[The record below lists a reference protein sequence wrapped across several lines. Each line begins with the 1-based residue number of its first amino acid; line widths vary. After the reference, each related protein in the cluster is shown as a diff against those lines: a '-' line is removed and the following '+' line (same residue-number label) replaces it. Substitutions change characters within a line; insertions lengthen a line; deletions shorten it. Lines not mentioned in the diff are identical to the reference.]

1 MVLAAAGSTGV
12 LLLLMTP
19 CHTDGGKSRPC
30 DRAGAGGAANKQY
43 LTACCRACG
52 RVSHPPTVWR
62 LLLTL
67 VLSKN
72 PAVYYYYLMM
82 TVVLRRTSPL
92 LQQGVSCGIIVRAY
106 TRYSGGWFITPIII
120 SAVPCVVALGDVRKQ
135 TAVVA
140 RWCRCG
146 SRGKGWL
153 LVRDASAAAR
163 QTDHSLLA
171 SACGL

>member
-1 MVLAAAGSTGV
+1 MQRTIFDRVL
-12 LLLLMTP
+12 P
-19 CHTDGGKSRPC
+19 CVHVG
-30 DRAGAGGAANKQY
+30 
-43 LTACCRACG
+43 
-52 RVSHPPTVWR
+52 VSHNTVWR

-92 LQQGVSCGIIVRAY
+92 LQQGVSCGIIVRTY
-106 TRYSGGWFITPIII
+106 TRCSII